1 MIAAILPKTQENA
14 GIAGERAAKKKKK
27 VKPTCSLGRRLM
39 LSLHQVQCLEVS
51 KAKAWLCDCAP

>member
-27 VKPTCSLGRRLM
+27 SEAHM
-39 LSLHQVQCLEVS
+39 LFGEEAHAISS
-51 KAKAWLCDCAP
+51 PGTMSGS